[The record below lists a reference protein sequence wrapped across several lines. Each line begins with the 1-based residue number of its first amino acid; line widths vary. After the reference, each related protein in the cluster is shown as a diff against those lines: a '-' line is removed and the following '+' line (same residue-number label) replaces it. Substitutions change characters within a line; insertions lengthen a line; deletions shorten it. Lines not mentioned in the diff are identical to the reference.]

1 MIVMNKSELLDVMR
15 REVGMSYDRAV
26 DRDDFLVRIM
36 DAIHLLSGERA
47 SVTAYEYDTD
57 GENRLFYQRSSRP
70 ELDTSAH
77 FDGWTG
83 LSEAGHIMCMKRND
97 CLNVMI
103 PVMKEDRIHV
113 RLGIS
118 FEAADYEV
126 TVEDFIFCEELIYFI
141 QSKRSRL
148 P

>member
-1 MIVMNKSELLDVMR
+1 
-15 REVGMSYDRAV
+15 MSYDRAV

-47 SVTAYEYDTD
+47 SVTVYEYDTD
-57 GENRLFYQRSSRP
+57 GKYQLFYQRTSQRGR
-70 ELDTSAH
+70 DTSAY
-77 FDGWTG
+77 FEGWTG

-103 PVMKEDRIHV
+103 PVMKEGRIHL
-113 RLGIS
+113 RLTIYI
-118 FEAADYEV
+118 EAADYEV

>member
-1 MIVMNKSELLDVMR
+1 MNKSELLDVMR

-36 DAIHLLSGERA
+36 DAIHLLTGERA
-47 SVTAYEYDTD
+47 TVSAYEYDTY
-57 GENRLFYQRSSRP
+57 GNNQLFYQRTSRRGQKTP
-70 ELDTSAH
+70 LH
-77 FDGWTG
+77 FEGWTG

-103 PVMKEDRIHV
+103 PVMKDDRIHV
-113 RLGIS
+113 RLTIS
-118 FEAADYEV
+118 IETADYEV
-126 TVEDFIFCEELIYFI
+126 TIEDFIFCEELIYFI